1 VCTPRAAHAA
11 VVGEQSGI
19 PSVVVAGPAFKK
31 QAEVTAYDQGVPSLR
46 VAVYPGP
53 FDLHSDSELR
63 ENAVKIVVPQVTE
76 ALTTPLPESASA
88 HEASRKEQ
96 KSREIVFT
104 GTIDEVNRY
113 FSDYQWSDG
122 MAIIPPTVER
132 VEQFLK
138 YTDHAPH
145 EEIAVLPLAH
155 LRATPWNIAVNAVM
169 AGARPEYMPIIM
181 AAVQAIGDPAFR
193 LAVTGGSTHS
203 FTTFYW
209 VNGPLAR
216 QLGIE
221 SGQGL
226 IAAHANQAI
235 GRTMSLIERNIA
247 GFRTKETQMGTFGK
261 VQSWVLAEDEEALK
275 QIGWQPDHVA
285 RGFDKDVS
293 TVSAASSTFMGQN
306 TIPSTSD
313 PKILM
318 QLLAYGI
325 TYNEAF
331 ASGMINSPR
340 TLLITPTT
348 AEVLAKGGY
357 TKRTLIDDL
366 VETARKPTYEW
377 TFSKVY
383 GSYGRVFGS
392 FDRELQRE
400 LNDPRAAKGKL
411 PPWYPRAPGWE
422 DITTTPSIAR
432 DGIRIL
438 VCGDPSRNKA
448 QVLAG
453 GRGRS
458 VKEVKL
464 PARWDALMEKA
475 GYRPLKEFIIN

>member
-1 VCTPRAAHAA
+1 
-11 VVGEQSGI
+11 VGEKSGI

-76 ALTTPLPESASA
+76 ALTKPLPESGSA
-88 HEASRKEQ
+88 QEASLKKQ
-96 KSREIVFT
+96 KVREIVFT
-104 GTIDEVNRY
+104 GTIDEVNRH

-122 MAIIPPTVER
+122 LAIMPPTVER
-132 VEQFLK
+132 VEEFLK
-138 YTDHAPH
+138 HTDYAPH
-145 EEIAVLPLAH
+145 EEIAVLPLAN
-155 LRATPWNIAVNAVM
+155 LRATPWSIAANAVM
-169 AGARPEYMPIIM
+169 AGARPEYMPIIV

-203 FTTFYW
+203 FNTFYW

-247 GFRTKETQMGTFGK
+247 GFRPKETQMGTFGK
-261 VQSWVLAEDEEALK
+261 LQSWVLAEDEEALK
-275 QIGWQPDHVA
+275 KIGWQPDHVA
-285 RGFDKDVS
+285 RGFDKDVN

-318 QLLAYGI
+318 QLLAYGV

-348 AEVLAKGGY
+348 ADVLAKGGY
-357 TKRTLIDDL
+357 TKKTLIDDL
-366 VETARKPTYEW
+366 VEMARKPTYEW

-392 FDRELQRE
+392 FERELQRE

-422 DITTTPSIAR
+422 DIKTTPSIAR
-432 DGIRIL
+432 DGLRIL

-464 PARWDALMEKA
+464 PARWDELMERA
-475 GYRPLKEFIIN
+475 GYRPLKEFVIN

>member
-1 VCTPRAAHAA
+1 
-11 VVGEQSGI
+11 SG
-19 PSVVVAGPAFKK
+19 
-31 QAEVTAYDQGVPSLR
+31 
-46 VAVYPGP
+46 
-53 FDLHSDSELR
+53 
-63 ENAVKIVVPQVTE
+63 
-76 ALTTPLPESASA
+76 
-88 HEASRKEQ
+88 
-96 KSREIVFT
+96 
-104 GTIDEVNRY
+104 
-113 FSDYQWSDG
+113 
-122 MAIIPPTVER
+122 
-132 VEQFLK
+132 
-138 YTDHAPH
+138 
-145 EEIAVLPLAH
+145 
-155 LRATPWNIAVNAVM
+155 
-169 AGARPEYMPIIM
+169 
-181 AAVQAIGDPAFR
+181 

-203 FTTFYW
+203 FNTFYW

-226 IAAHANQAI
+226 IAAQANQAI

-247 GFRTKETQMGTFGK
+247 GFRAKETQMGTFGK
-261 VQSWVLAEDEEALK
+261 LQSWVLAEDEEALK
-275 QIGWQPDHVA
+275 KIDWQPDHVA
-285 RGFDKDVS
+285 GGFDKDVS

-306 TIPSTSD
+306 TIPSTSN

-325 TYNEAF
+325 TF
-331 ASGMINSPR
+331 RRVLFRSMINSPR

-357 TKRTLIDDL
+357 TKKKLVDDL

-422 DITTTPSIAR
+422 EIKTTPSIAR
-432 DGIRIL
+432 NGIRVL
-438 VCGDPSRNKA
+438 VCVDPSRNKA

-458 VKEVKL
+458 VKEVKPGAAGGCEVVMEPGMPHQ
-464 PARWDALMEKA
+464 PAVNQRGLMRAGVVDDEVDVQVRRDRGVDRHQEASKFSGAVALMELA
-475 GYRPLKEFIIN
+475 DNFATLGVQRGEERGRPMPRVVVGPALDLPRPHRQHGLRAIERLDLGFFVDAQHQRFVRRIEVEPDEVADFVDEQWIFGQLEGLAPRRLQPERAPDAAHR

>member
-1 VCTPRAAHAA
+1 VAHAA
-11 VVGEQSGI
+11 VVAEQSGI
-19 PSVVVAGPAFKK
+19 PSVVVAGSAFKK
-31 QAEVTAYDQGVPSLR
+31 QAEVIAYDQGVPSLR

-53 FDLHSDSELR
+53 FDLHSDSQLR
-63 ENAVKIVVPQVTE
+63 ENAVKVVVPQVIE
-76 ALTTPLPESASA
+76 ALTKPLSESASA
-88 HEASRKEQ
+88 QASLKEQ
-96 KSREIVFT
+96 KVRETVFT
-104 GTIDEVNRY
+104 GTIDEVHRY

-132 VEQFLK
+132 VEEFLK
-138 YTDHAPH
+138 YTGYAPH
-145 EEIAVLPLAH
+145 GEIAVLPLAS

-169 AGARPEYMPIIM
+169 AGARPEYMPIMI

-203 FTTFYW
+203 FNTFFW

-247 GFRTKETQMGTFGK
+247 GFRAKETQMGTFGK
-261 VQSWVLAEDEEALK
+261 LQSWVLAEDEEALK
-275 QIGWQPDHVA
+275 NIGWQPDHVA

-340 TLLITPTT
+340 TLLLTPTT

-366 VETARKPTYEW
+366 AETARKPTYEW
-377 TFSKVY
+377 AFSKVY
-383 GSYGRVFGS
+383 GSYGRVLGS

-400 LNDPRAAKGKL
+400 LNDRRASKGKL

-422 DITTTPSIAR
+422 EITTTPSIAR
-432 DGIRIL
+432 NGIRIL

-453 GRGRS
+453 GRGGS

-464 PARWDALMEKA
+464 PAKWDELMEKA
-475 GYRPLKEFIIN
+475 GYRPLKEFVLN

>member
-1 VCTPRAAHAA
+1 VAHAA
-11 VVGEQSGI
+11 VVAEKSGI

-63 ENAVKIVVPQVTE
+63 ENAVKSVVPQVIE
-76 ALTTPLPESASA
+76 ALTKPLSQSASA
-88 HEASRKEQ
+88 QASLKEQ
-96 KSREIVFT
+96 RVKGIVFT

-132 VEQFLK
+132 VEEFLK
-138 YTDHAPH
+138 YTDYAPH
-145 EEIAVLPLAH
+145 EEIAALPLAN
-155 LRATPWNIAVNAVM
+155 LRATPWNVAVNAVM
-169 AGARPEYMPIIM
+169 AGARPEYMPIVI
-181 AAVQAIGDPAFR
+181 AAVRAIGDPAFR

-203 FTTFYW
+203 FNTFYW

-216 QLGIE
+216 QLGID

-226 IAAHANQAI
+226 IAVQANQAV

-247 GFRTKETQMGTFGK
+247 GFRPKETQMGTFGK

-275 QIGWQPDHVA
+275 KLGWEPDHVA

-306 TIPSTSD
+306 IVPSTAD
-313 PKILM
+313 PKTLM

-325 TYNEAF
+325 TYNEAL

-348 AEVLAKGGY
+348 AELLAKGGY
-357 TKRTLIDDL
+357 TKRKLIDGL

-377 TFSKVY
+377 AFSKVY
-383 GSYGRVFGS
+383 GSYGRVLGS
-392 FDRELQRE
+392 FDKELQRE

-411 PPWYPRAPGWE
+411 PPWFPRAPGWE
-422 DITTTPSIAR
+422 DIKTTPSIAR

-458 VKEVKL
+458 IKEVKL
-464 PARWDALMEKA
+464 PANWDELMDKA
-475 GYRPLKEFIIN
+475 GYRPLKEFVIN

>member
-1 VCTPRAAHAA
+1 
-11 VVGEQSGI
+11 
-19 PSVVVAGPAFKK
+19 
-31 QAEVTAYDQGVPSLR
+31 
-46 VAVYPGP
+46 
-53 FDLHSDSELR
+53 
-63 ENAVKIVVPQVTE
+63 
-76 ALTTPLPESASA
+76 
-88 HEASRKEQ
+88 
-96 KSREIVFT
+96 
-104 GTIDEVNRY
+104 
-113 FSDYQWSDG
+113 
-122 MAIIPPTVER
+122 
-132 VEQFLK
+132 
-138 YTDHAPH
+138 
-145 EEIAVLPLAH
+145 
-155 LRATPWNIAVNAVM
+155 
-169 AGARPEYMPIIM
+169 
-181 AAVQAIGDPAFR
+181 
-193 LAVTGGSTHS
+193 
-203 FTTFYW
+203 
-209 VNGPLAR
+209 
-216 QLGIE
+216 
-221 SGQGL
+221 
-226 IAAHANQAI
+226 
-235 GRTMSLIERNIA
+235 
-247 GFRTKETQMGTFGK
+247 
-261 VQSWVLAEDEEALK
+261 
-275 QIGWQPDHVA
+275 
-285 RGFDKDVS
+285 
-293 TVSAASSTFMGQN
+293 
-306 TIPSTSD
+306 
-313 PKILM
+313 M

-325 TYNEAF
+325 TYNEAL

-357 TKRTLIDDL
+357 TKRTLIEDL

-464 PARWDALMEKA
+464 PARWDALMEQA
-475 GYRPLKEFIIN
+475 GYRPRLVGWHRNREDLLSIRLLRSRKRGLCSRPMAQRRSRDATIAVCPGKKEKLMRARKVIARASLFIWVIACGSLVSSVQHGGAEPKSESRYPLITCEELQRLIDAKATQDIVIVGVL